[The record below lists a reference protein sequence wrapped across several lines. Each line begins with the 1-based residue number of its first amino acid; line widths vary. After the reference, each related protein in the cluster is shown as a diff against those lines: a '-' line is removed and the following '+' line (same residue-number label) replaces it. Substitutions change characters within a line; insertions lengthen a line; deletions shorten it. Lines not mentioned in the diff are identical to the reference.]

1 MSSKRSYT
9 SEADKGNFLG
19 YIDDGEDIMPAAKK
33 AKISIKTARGIKKRD
48 DENTSYCDH
57 NNISTLSLHDRTIIQ
72 PKSGRHQV
80 LTELNIEQLDN
91 AITQDRRHREM
102 PEFDVS

>member
-1 MSSKRSYT
+1 MGSKRSYT

-19 YIDDGEDIMPAAKK
+19 YIDDGEDIMLAAKK
-33 AKISIKTARGIKKRD
+33 AKINIKTARRIKKRD
-48 DENTSYCDH
+48 DENTTYCNH
-57 NNISTLSLHDRTIIQ
+57 NNLPTPSLHDRTTIQ
-72 PKSGRHQV
+72 SKSGRHPV
-80 LTELNIEQLDN
+80 LSELNIEQLDN